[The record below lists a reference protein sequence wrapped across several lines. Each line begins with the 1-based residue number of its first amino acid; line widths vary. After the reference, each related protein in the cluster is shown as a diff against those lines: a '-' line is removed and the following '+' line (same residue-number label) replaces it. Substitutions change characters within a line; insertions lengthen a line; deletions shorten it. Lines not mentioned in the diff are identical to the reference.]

1 MIDEHLE
8 AMQRDVHGLEYQP
21 WKIEVDAL
29 WKKLFDQINKMS
41 PAPQQAALEMIRE
54 LWTMYVA
61 HYAVVS
67 E

>member
-1 MIDEHLE
+1 
-8 AMQRDVHGLEYQP
+8 MQRDVHGLEYQP
-21 WKIEVDAL
+21 WKNEVDAL
-29 WKKLFDQINKMS
+29 WKRVFDQISRMNA
-41 PAPQQAALEMIRE
+41 APQQSALEVIRE